1 MSRISLVPGGIKVVA
16 EDDVPPHPNTTLFI
30 CGQGMNEYLG
40 PPPTRE
46 PEARTE
52 VVTTRITARQKAA
65 LDRICRREAV
75 SRSEIIFEMIS
86 HYVET
91 DALYETE

>member
-1 MSRISLVPGGIKVVA
+1 MSRISLVPEGLQVV
-16 EDDVPPHPNTTLFI
+16 EDDVVPHPNTTLFI
-30 CGQGMNEYLG
+30 CGQGINEYLG

-46 PEARTE
+46 PEPRSE
-52 VVTTRITARQKAA
+52 VVTTRITPRQKGL

-86 HYVET
+86 WYIEN
-91 DALYETE
+91 DELYED

>member
-1 MSRISLVPGGIKVVA
+1 MADLRVA
-16 EDDVPPHPNTTLFI
+16 TEDDVPIRQAPIYI
-30 CGQGMNEYLG
+30 CGPGMNEYIG
-40 PPPTRE
+40 PPPTLE
-46 PEARTE
+46 PEARSE
-52 VVTTRITARQKAA
+52 VVTTRITPRQKEA

-91 DALYETE
+91 DAIYETE